1 MKEDS
6 DHLKLLFSI
15 NMLNEGVHVRSMNDV
30 ILFGKRSGPSSTS
43 KQIGRALTTGMQC
56 TPLVLD
62 VVNHFASLSRYGT
75 IQSEMDEAAERL
87 RREERDV

>member
-6 DHLKLLFSI
+6 DHIKLLFSI

-43 KQIGRALTTGMQC
+43 KQIGRALTTGM
-56 TPLVLD
+56 
-62 VVNHFASLSRYGT
+62 
-75 IQSEMDEAAERL
+75 
-87 RREERDV
+87 